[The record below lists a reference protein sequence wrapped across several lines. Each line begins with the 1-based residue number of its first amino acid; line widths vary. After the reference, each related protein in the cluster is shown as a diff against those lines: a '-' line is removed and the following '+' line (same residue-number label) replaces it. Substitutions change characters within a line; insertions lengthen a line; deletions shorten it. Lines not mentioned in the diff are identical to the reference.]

1 MQRDW
6 QLVAKGTRMTQEF
19 AFFLKK
25 LIDNI
30 NYQYD
35 GGFFGVSKNCKDNI
49 KNILVLLVLGSLES
63 MHINGLFKK
72 YRNSFSY

>member
-30 NYQYD
+30 NYHVIE
-35 GGFFGVSKNCKDNI
+35 VS
-49 KNILVLLVLGSLES
+49 LVLVKTAKT
-63 MHINGLFKK
+63 I
-72 YRNSFSY
+72 